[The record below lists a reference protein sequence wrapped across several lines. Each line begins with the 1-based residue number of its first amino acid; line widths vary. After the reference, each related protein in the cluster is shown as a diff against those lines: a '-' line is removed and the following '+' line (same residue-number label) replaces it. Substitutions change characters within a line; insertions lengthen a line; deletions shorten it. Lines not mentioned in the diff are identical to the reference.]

1 MLEKLKMTSSNQDNS
16 HCPICERF
24 IGNELTCPFCDIKTR
39 NFKARAIMLTLAVTS
54 AIIGLIYL
62 TLYSFYKEDNFV
74 NISEITKFMNYAT
87 ISTAGTIK
95 SAPYTIVDSSDTN
108 RVEYF
113 SFVLSSKDK
122 EIRVA
127 YSPRPDKSILKN
139 EVPKK
144 GIGLRVVDGV
154 IGIGKKDG
162 KPRIYIHDV
171 NQLEVLETSK

>member
-1 MLEKLKMTSSNQDNS
+1 MTSSNQDNS

-54 AIIGLIYL
+54 AIIGIIYL

-74 NISEITKFMNYAT
+74 KISEITKFMNYAT
-87 ISTAGTIK
+87 ISTEGTIK
-95 SAPYTIVDSSDTN
+95 INPYTIVDSSDTN

-113 SFVLSSKDK
+113 SFILDSNGN

-127 YSPRPDKSILKN
+127 YSPKPEKSIFRR
-139 EVPKK
+139 EVPKE
-144 GIGLRVVDGV
+144 GTNLRVVDGV
-154 IGIGKKDG
+154 IGIGRKDG
-162 KPRIYIHDV
+162 KPRIYIQDV
-171 NQLEVLETSK
+171 KQLEFPEKSK